1 MVPFRWVAASLP
13 GARLRLRQRSV
24 NHGTEVYN
32 ERVLQVRLLGGV
44 AADHDGEQLSLLP
57 PVSRLLAVLA
67 LRPGPQDRETV
78 ASTLWPGAAGA
89 AVARANLRTAIWAL
103 RKAVGDDA
111 LITSRTAVGLRPEA
125 VTVDLADGLRR
136 AADGDAD
143 AAAALCR
150 GELLPGYAEDWA
162 ETARRRQRAELA
174 ETLAA
179 RSAAAERD
187 GDAAG
192 AARWSRLRCELDPL
206 NEAAHA
212 DLVRQLAAAGDRAG
226 ALVAGREA
234 TDRLRAELSVGPGP
248 SLRAALAE
256 ARGPVAAST
265 APYMGSRPLYGR
277 AAELRT
283 LMAAWTAA
291 RAGHGRVVLITGE
304 AGIGKTRLVAEL
316 ARRAENAGARTAI
329 GAGVDVGGAAPLAT
343 WQELVPQLARGVPAP
358 PDDADWPAEL
368 GRLAPDI
375 ATRLGRDQPPP
386 PVSSPELER
395 LRVFDAV
402 LRLVEWAAAG
412 RPVLLV
418 AEDVHRADPASMQLC
433 AHIGKRLAA
442 RPVLFVLTRRDK
454 PDRPD
459 ADALLAD
466 LAGRGVEVAELEL
479 GPLAAVEL
487 AAVARSVADLT
498 DHAVDQVIRAADG
511 NPLLAVESARA
522 LAAGR
527 DAPPQNLRAAVRAA
541 VGVLARPARDLA
553 ELLAAAGREL
563 SAAELAA
570 AYPTCADRPRRRGR
584 RAGHRAGRPGVGGCA
599 SARCSPGGRA
609 DLETGAPLRAA
620 GAGHRGGRRGPG
632 PGGRRGGRPSAPGG
646 PRRPGRTALAAGGP
660 ARPVAGRDAG
670 GGPVLGQGRALRHR
684 SRGPA
689 AGTGRGLRLA
699 GQDADFGAVAGAPD
713 SAPKNGSRWPG
724 PAAARST
731 ARWCATPGVA
741 RRRRAA
747 ELARGR
753 AAAAAGGHPAR
764 YRLVRVGR
772 R

>member
-1 MVPFRWVAASLP
+1 MVMMVPFRWVGASLP
-13 GARLRLRQRSV
+13 RARLRLRQRSV
-24 NHGTEVYN
+24 NRRPEVYN

-78 ASTLWPGAAGA
+78 AATLWPGAAGPA
-89 AVARANLRTAIWAL
+89 ARANLRTAIWAL

-265 APYMGSRPLYGR
+265 APSSGAFGSRPLYGR

-304 AGIGKTRLVAEL
+304 AGIGKTRLIAEL
-316 ARRAENAGARTAI
+316 ARRADNTGARTAV
-329 GAGVDVGGAAPLAT
+329 GAGVDVGGTAPLAM
-343 WQELVPQLARGVPAP
+343 WQELVPQLARAVPP
-358 PDDADWPAEL
+358 PPEHADWPAEL

-375 ATRLGRDQPPP
+375 AARLGRDQPP

-395 LRVFDAV
+395 LRLFDAV
-402 LRLVEWAAAG
+402 LRLVEWTAAG
-412 RPVLLV
+412 RPVL
-418 AEDVHRADPASMQLC
+418 
-433 AHIGKRLAA
+433 
-442 RPVLFVLTRRDK
+442 
-454 PDRPD
+454 
-459 ADALLAD
+459 
-466 LAGRGVEVAELEL
+466 
-479 GPLAAVEL
+479 
-487 AAVARSVADLT
+487 
-498 DHAVDQVIRAADG
+498 
-511 NPLLAVESARA
+511 
-522 LAAGR
+522 
-527 DAPPQNLRAAVRAA
+527 
-541 VGVLARPARDLA
+541 
-553 ELLAAAGREL
+553 
-563 SAAELAA
+563 
-570 AYPTCADRPRRRGR
+570 
-584 RAGHRAGRPGVGGCA
+584 
-599 SARCSPGGRA
+599 
-609 DLETGAPLRAA
+609 
-620 GAGHRGGRRGPG
+620 
-632 PGGRRGGRPSAPGG
+632 
-646 PRRPGRTALAAGGP
+646 
-660 ARPVAGRDAG
+660 
-670 GGPVLGQGRALRHR
+670 
-684 SRGPA
+684 
-689 AGTGRGLRLA
+689 
-699 GQDADFGAVAGAPD
+699 
-713 SAPKNGSRWPG
+713 
-724 PAAARST
+724 
-731 ARWCATPGVA
+731 
-741 RRRRAA
+741 
-747 ELARGR
+747 
-753 AAAAAGGHPAR
+753 
-764 YRLVRVGR
+764 
-772 R
+772 